1 MDDRRIRKS
10 KEALKHAL
18 LLLLQ
23 KTPLNQ
29 IRINHLCKLADVNRS
44 TFYNNYADI
53 DALFQDVCLDFIASI
68 TNRVFEYTQS
78 SKFHPQEAYPIIYD
92 VLTYMREHDAQFLLL
107 ISQPSAKR
115 FEEQLYWYYSEKYR
129 FKNLDCAQRY
139 HFLSLLISSFLS
151 IHVWMLENYPIS
163 THEMTQL
170 LINISSDT
178 FPHFEHLLPS
188 QA

>member
-18 LLLLQ
+18 LLLL
-23 KTPLNQ
+23 KKNTLYE
-29 IRINHLCKLADVNRS
+29 IRINHLCELADVNRS
-44 TFYNNYADI
+44 TFYNNYTDI
-53 DALFQDVCLDFIASI
+53 DALFQDVCQDFIAAIS
-68 TNRVFEYTQS
+68 NRVIECTQS
-78 SKFHPQEAYPIIYD
+78 PKYHPQEAYPIIYD
-92 VLTYMREHDAQFLLL
+92 VLTYMRKHDDLFLLL
-107 ISQPSAKR
+107 ISQPSRKR
-115 FEEQLYWYYSEKYR
+115 FEEQLYWYFYDKYQ
-129 FKNLDCAQRY
+129 FKNLECAQRY

-178 FPHFEHLLPS
+178 FHHFENLLHS
-188 QA
+188 